1 MYPRRNQPRD
11 DDSREVSGWIE
22 GVTGA
27 FEADA
32 WIQDYYSESRE
43 MEQDPSDLRLG
54 SHDSDAGDR
63 VPRRRSVGGS
73 MRVTPQSLAPER
85 GSGQQDVD
93 AATEVSTKVRVG
105 AKRGRPADR
114 DMHPDDA
121 SRINQFAE
129 AVRDYEILP
138 DGSIGRGDGR
148 VPEATVVN
156 NLWILRGFARWLRAE
171 NRDSMA
177 SRFLNDP
184 DSLAVD
190 IADYWASGED
200 DQNRLSS
207 ALSHFRRLAPEGQEL
222 QAVGPGPRLMGR
234 RIHDPYPDDARVID
248 ALAKEELS
256 KLGPVPNSQKNA
268 SNQRRFSAWLK
279 REGKE
284 SIVSRLTG
292 SDEQKRSLQEDF
304 RAFTKAEGKK
314 VVVGFDRLRQ
324 YLGAESQLKQ
334 HDPYPD
340 DALIIDGLANE
351 ELSKLGPDSTSKRK
365 VVQNMAINQRKFSAW
380 LKREGRES
388 ISSRLTGSDEQQR
401 SLKDDFRDFTKDEG
415 KMSGVGFD
423 RLRQYLGAESQ
434 LKQHDPYPDDTR
446 MIDGFA
452 NEELSKLGPDS
463 TSKRKGVL
471 NLASNQRRFSSWL
484 QKNGRGS
491 IGSRLTGSDEQ
502 QQSLKKDYQD
512 FTEAM
517 GKKINVSLD
526 RLRQYLGAESQL
538 KQHHPYPDDALMID
552 SFAKEE
558 RSKRGSDSTS
568 RKNASNLRKFS
579 DWLQREGR
587 ESIVSRLTGT
597 DEQRQSLKKDYQ
609 DFTEAMGRYTM
620 SFKRLRQYQQAVE
633 ANAASGLSPEQAG
646 IREPA
651 GLDGRSDPRAEFRS
665 TSPLQQVDP
674 SIEGRSGLSLD
685 HTEWLGDQHIQTDYE
700 LLMQDLQRNDPDLAA
715 RTRLIDPLIAHYH
728 LRLGDEST
736 ALSAFQ
742 RIVNDQNGRDTAD
755 FLFLPVSDAS
765 ASDPDRRGTH
775 WSLLLVDRR
784 NREGPAAYHYDSFRG
799 QNNEFAA
806 MLAQRL
812 GTRLE
817 PVRMTQ
823 QRNDYDCGVFVV
835 DGTRALVRRLAR
847 RDRPAVLHLDNLVAD
862 REQLQRRLSPAPNGD
877 RAGAA
882 AAGPESST
890 QIADPAEFW
899 HGVGQPG
906 QLPDSWNTATFRQDL
921 PSAAY
926 SPVQSV
932 NPPDAPWEQSLGASI
947 FGTPQY
953 MLPVEDLGGFVPASW
968 QHGNQ
973 PVPDDLLPAM
983 YLYDLLPS
991 ADKSTNFSIHGVP
1004 YTATLGPSGM
1014 QSDIYLFL
1022 DNLVADREQLQRRL
1036 STAPNGARAGAA
1048 AAGPESST
1056 QIADPA
1062 EFWHGVGQPGQL
1074 PDSWNT
1080 ATFRQD
1086 LPSAAY
1092 SPVQSVNPPDAPWE
1106 QSLGASIF
1114 GTPQYMLPVDDLGE
1128 AVPPSWQHGNQPVPD
1143 DLLPAMYLYDLLPS
1157 ADKPTNF
1164 SIHGVPYTAT
1174 LGPSGMQSDIYLF
1187 MQ

>member
-1 MYPRRNQPRD
+1 M
-11 DDSREVSGWIE
+11 
-22 GVTGA
+22 TGA
-27 FEADA
+27 FDTDA
-32 WIQDYYSESRE
+32 WIDDYYSESRDL
-43 MEQDPSDLRLG
+43 EQDPSDLRLG

-93 AATEVSTKVRVG
+93 AATETHVVSTKVRVG
-105 AKRGRPADR
+105 AKRGRAADW

-129 AVRDYEILP
+129 AVRNYEILP

-148 VPEATVVN
+148 VPERTIEN
-156 NLWILRGFARWLRAE
+156 NLWVLRGFARWLRAE

-177 SRFLNDP
+177 SRLLNDP

-190 IADYWASGED
+190 IADYLASGGD
-200 DQNRLSS
+200 GRNRLQS

-234 RIHDPYPDDARVID
+234 QIHDPYPDDALIID
-248 ALAKEELS
+248 ALANEERS
-256 KLGPVPNSQKNA
+256 KLGSVPNSQKNT
-268 SNQRRFSAWLK
+268 SNQRKFSAWLK
-279 REGKE
+279 REGRE
-284 SIVSRLTG
+284 SIVSRLNG
-292 SDEQKRSLQEDF
+292 SDEQRRSLQEDF
-304 RAFTKAEGKK
+304 RAFTKEEGKK

-340 DALIIDGLANE
+340 DAL
-351 ELSKLGPDSTSKRK
+351 
-365 VVQNMAINQRKFSAW
+365 
-380 LKREGRES
+380 
-388 ISSRLTGSDEQQR
+388 
-401 SLKDDFRDFTKDEG
+401 
-415 KMSGVGFD
+415 
-423 RLRQYLGAESQ
+423 
-434 LKQHDPYPDDTR
+434 

-452 NEELSKLGPDS
+452 NQELSKLGSDS
-463 TSKRKGVL
+463 TSKRQVAW
-471 NLASNQRRFSSWL
+471 NLASNQRKFSNWL
-484 QKNGRGS
+484 QTRGRES
-491 IGSRLTGSDEQ
+491 IASRLNGSEMQ
-502 QQSLKKDYQD
+502 QRSLKKDYQD

-517 GKKINVSLD
+517 GK
-526 RLRQYLGAESQL
+526 
-538 KQHHPYPDDALMID
+538 
-552 SFAKEE
+552 
-558 RSKRGSDSTS
+558 
-568 RKNASNLRKFS
+568 NL
-579 DWLQREGR
+579 
-587 ESIVSRLTGT
+587 
-597 DEQRQSLKKDYQ
+597 
-609 DFTEAMGRYTM
+609 TM
-620 SFKRLRQYQQAVE
+620 SFKRLRQYQQVVE
-633 ANAASGLSPEQAG
+633 ANVASGLSPEPASG
-646 IREPA
+646 REPA

-728 LRLGDEST
+728 LRLGDERT

-765 ASDPDRRGTH
+765 ASDPDHRGTH

-847 RDRPAVLHLDNLVAD
+847 RGRPAVLHLDNLVAD
-862 REQLQRRLSPAPNGD
+862 REQLQRRLSTAPNGD

-899 HGVGQPG
+899 HGVTQSG
-906 QLPDSWNTATFRQDL
+906 QLPDSWNTAPFRQDL

-953 MLPVEDLGGFVPASW
+953 TLPVDDLGEAVPPSW
-968 QHGNQ
+968 QHRNQ
-973 PVPDDLLPAM
+973 PAPAGLRLAM
-983 YLYDLLPS
+983 SWLELLPS
-991 ADKSTNFSIHGVP
+991 ADNPQTSITIHGVP

-1014 QSDIYLFL
+1014 QNDIYLF
-1022 DNLVADREQLQRRL
+1022 QQ
-1036 STAPNGARAGAA
+1036 
-1048 AAGPESST
+1048 
-1056 QIADPA
+1056 
-1062 EFWHGVGQPGQL
+1062 
-1074 PDSWNT
+1074 
-1080 ATFRQD
+1080 
-1086 LPSAAY
+1086 
-1092 SPVQSVNPPDAPWE
+1092 
-1106 QSLGASIF
+1106 
-1114 GTPQYMLPVDDLGE
+1114 
-1128 AVPPSWQHGNQPVPD
+1128 
-1143 DLLPAMYLYDLLPS
+1143 
-1157 ADKPTNF
+1157 
-1164 SIHGVPYTAT
+1164 
-1174 LGPSGMQSDIYLF
+1174 
-1187 MQ
+1187 